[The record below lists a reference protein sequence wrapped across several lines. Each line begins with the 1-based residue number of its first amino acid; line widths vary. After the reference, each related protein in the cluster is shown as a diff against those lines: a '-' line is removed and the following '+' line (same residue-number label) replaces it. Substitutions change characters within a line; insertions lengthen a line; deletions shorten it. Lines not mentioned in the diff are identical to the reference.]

1 MFYATRGGP
10 ALRKLLGGQIK
21 LNPLRKSIFC
31 SSVLHRC
38 LPLEGSFLSER
49 PAVCPVSNTSK
60 WTPTSRTL
68 STMATIPEPTAEEA
82 IELFKEIEQ
91 KFPHKTLGE
100 GTWYLIVLSSLVGVE
115 PEHAANLYRYLI
127 DKPEYTTPGSRQA
140 LVRRLRETLVKNV
153 SIQGVCKPL
162 EALFSIS
169 KIEREDDKDYTFT
182 RDNWQAGPENRARG
196 EKWLN
201 TIYKSNLSTA
211 TDQFA
216 AHKDFDFI
224 SREITYGFYLSDHSI
239 LGPWETELVTL
250 AGIMI
255 QNLPLETAW
264 HLRGTRRVGVSM
276 EDVEL
281 VQQCVE
287 LVAKFGGA
295 RLHRVPRVA
304 DIEHEV

>member
-1 MFYATRGGP
+1 
-10 ALRKLLGGQIK
+10 
-21 LNPLRKSIFC
+21 
-31 SSVLHRC
+31 
-38 LPLEGSFLSER
+38 
-49 PAVCPVSNTSK
+49 
-60 WTPTSRTL
+60 
-68 STMATIPEPTAEEA
+68 MATIQEPIPADAATLFEA
-82 IELFKEIEQ
+82 IER
-91 KFPHKTLGE
+91 KFPHRALSSE
-100 GTWYLIVLSSLVGVE
+100 SWYLVVLSSLVGVE
-115 PEHAANLYRYLI
+115 PERAVNLYNYLI
-127 DKPEYTTPGSRQA
+127 SKPQFSTPESRQA
-140 LVRRLRETLVKNV
+140 LIRRLRETLVKNV

-169 KIEREDDKDYTFT
+169 KIERPEDKDYSFL
-182 RDNWQAGPENRARG
+182 RENWQAGPENRKRG

-201 TIYKSNLSTA
+201 TIYQSNLSTA

-239 LGPWETELVTL
+239 LTPLETELVTL

-276 EDVEL
+276 DDVEV
-281 VQQCVE
+281 VQQCIE
-287 LVAKFGGA
+287 MVAKFGGA
-295 RLHRVPRVA
+295 KLHRVPRVA